1 MEDVINRI
9 YKNIM
14 KNLNLSDDMEYIVNK
29 YIKNTINNILI
40 YCNRCDIP
48 KQLEMI
54 IVEMVEDIINVSTSS
69 SSATSS
75 SNTTNEIESIKR
87 GDTTITYNNNISTTE
102 ANISF
107 ITDYESQLVY
117 FKKMRLPQ

>member
-1 MEDVINRI
+1 
-9 YKNIM
+9 M
-14 KNLNLSDDMEYIVNK
+14 KNLNLSDDMEYTVNN
-29 YIKNTINNILI
+29 YIKNTINNVLI
-40 YCNRCDIP
+40 YCNRDDIP

-54 IVEMVEDIINVSTSS
+54 IIEMVEDIINVSTYSS
-69 SSATSS
+69 TTT

-102 ANISF
+102 ANVSF
-107 ITDYESQLVY
+107 ITNYEARLVC